1 MADENETVK
10 KAEEV
15 EAKEPK
21 KLLPYHPKAGDKI
34 ILISAMMQTCIAEFY
49 DEDEQYY
56 IVKNP
61 LLFAS
66 FTERNPQNEKE
77 VRTRVQAPCVWN
89 RGIMADVN
97 VDQYAIFPKATYGV
111 MFVDDKTNA
120 PLFSTDVNRV
130 YGGAWGKTD
139 PNPANK

>member
-1 MADENETVK
+1 
-10 KAEEV
+10 
-15 EAKEPK
+15 
-21 KLLPYHPKAGDKI
+21 
-34 ILISAMMQTCIAEFY
+34 
-49 DEDEQYY
+49 
-56 IVKNP
+56 
-61 LLFAS
+61 
-66 FTERNPQNEKE
+66 
-77 VRTRVQAPCVWN
+77 
-89 RGIMADVN
+89 MADVN